1 VKAEK
6 LVQMANQ
13 IGDFFASLPDARAG
27 AEGVATHLRRFWEPR
42 MRAELLAHA
51 AAGGA
56 KELSPLV
63 REAVEIL
70 RKG

>member
-1 VKAEK
+1 VNTAR
-6 LVQMANQ
+6 LVAMANQ
-13 IGDFFASLPDARAG
+13 IGDFFATQPDARVA
-27 AEGVATHLRRFWEPR
+27 ADGVATHLRRFWEPR

-51 AAGGA
+51 AAGGE

>member
-1 VKAEK
+1 MNTAK
-6 LVQMANQ
+6 LVAMANQ
-13 IGDFFASLPDARAG
+13 IGDFFAAQPDPRQAT
-27 AEGVATHLRRFWEPR
+27 EGIASHLRRYWEPR

-51 AAGGA
+51 AAGGE

-63 REAVEIL
+63 RAAVELL